1 MVITNLERLILDEY
15 SGNVLEAL
23 TFLENYYHGIL
34 KEDPS
39 LVKIHPQFQFLI
51 KTEVPNEEQ
60 TVWTSHF
67 KNIHMHL
74 ILEGTQTI
82 EFCDVKHLTSQVT
95 DYDKDYALYQ
105 PAEARGMV
113 RLEQGDI
120 VLFYPEDAH
129 RVSSQVGE
137 IRKLIFKIVLG

>member
-23 TFLENYYHGIL
+23 TFLENYYHEIL

-39 LVKIHPQFQFLI
+39 LVKIHPEFQFSL
-51 KTEVPNEEQ
+51 KTEAPNEEQ
-60 TVWTSHF
+60 ATWTSHF

-74 ILEGTQTI
+74 ILEGSQTI
-82 EFCDVKHLTSQVT
+82 EFCDMKYLTPQVT

-105 PAEARGMV
+105 PAEGRGTV
-113 RLEQGDI
+113 LLEKGDM

-129 RVSSQVGE
+129 RVSSQASE
-137 IRKLIFKIVLG
+137 IKKLIFKIVLG